1 MKNER
6 PEWAAKVVHQMY
18 QHRIRNKDL
27 AEATHYSER
36 YTSMILSGAAYS
48 ERAKVAILAALDRM
62 IAEKNR
68 K

>member
-1 MKNER
+1 VKNER

-36 YTSMILSGAAYS
+36 YTSAILSGAMHS
-48 ERAKVAILAALDRM
+48 ERAKVAILAALERM
-62 IAEKNR
+62 GVDGNC
-68 K
+68 